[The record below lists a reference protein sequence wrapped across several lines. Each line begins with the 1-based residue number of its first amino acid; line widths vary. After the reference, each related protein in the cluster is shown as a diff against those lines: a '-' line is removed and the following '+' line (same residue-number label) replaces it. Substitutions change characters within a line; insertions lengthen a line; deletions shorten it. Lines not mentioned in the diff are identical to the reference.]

1 MGPRVHYRQ
10 ELRFSEGTPYRNGE
24 KIKQHEFDP
33 RANSLTDLP
42 HSRPV

>member
-1 MGPRVHYRQ
+1 MGPGAHYRQ
-10 ELRFSEGTPYRNGE
+10 ELRFSVDAPYRNGE
-24 KIKQHEFDP
+24 KIKQHESDP